1 MSLLTIMPTF
11 SLWWG
16 VVAFL
21 YGVIIGSFLNVYI
34 YRFHTGKSLSGHSHC
49 LSCAKTL
56 RWFELF
62 PLVSYVFLRG
72 RCKGCGSYIPIRY
85 FLVEFTTG
93 VLFVFALF
101 KASSLIELLLF
112 WFLLAVIVVIAVYD
126 LRHYIIPDSLT
137 LTITVTAFL
146 WYLYL
151 YGTGTSPEALVL
163 NIVAAIGGAGFFFLL
178 WFISKGQWMGF
189 GDVKLVF
196 PLSLMVGS
204 GLVFSM
210 IVLSFWVGAGVSVGL
225 ICLQRYMRGKL
236 HLRFFLGNL
245 TIKSVVPFAPFLIAG
260 CLLVFFTHFD
270 VLALFT
276 F

>member
-1 MSLLTIMPTF
+1 MFLLTELPEL

-16 VVAFL
+16 VLAFL

-49 LSCAKTL
+49 LSCAKRL
-56 RWFELF
+56 RWFELL
-62 PLVSYVFLRG
+62 PLVSYVCLRG
-72 RCKGCGSYIPIRY
+72 RCKGCGSYVPIRY
-85 FLVEFTTG
+85 FLVELSTG
-93 VLFVFALF
+93 LLFVLGFVRAE
-101 KASSLIELLLF
+101 SIIELLLF
-112 WFLLAVIVVIAVYD
+112 WFLLSVIVVIAVYD

-137 LTITVTAFL
+137 VTMTVATLL
-146 WYLYL
+146 WYVYL
-151 YGTGTSPEALVL
+151 YATGTTVETILWNVFAASLGVL
-163 NIVAAIGGAGFFFLL
+163 FFFSL
-178 WFISKGQWMGF
+178 WYFSKGQWMGF

-196 PLSLMVGS
+196 PLSLMVGA

-210 IVLSFWVGAGVSVGL
+210 IVFSFWIGAGVSLCL
-225 ICLQRYMRGKL
+225 IGMQKYMRGKL
-236 HLRFFLGNL
+236 RLRFLGGNL

-270 VLALFT
+270 VLTLFT